1 MICPL
6 MLKQSNR
13 TEKKNLEEWER
24 QPCLEEACSLYF
36 GRKKKCALFYNSETT
51 HEVRKIL
58 DNVDFVASFQV
69 LQSGLE
75 AAREGF
81 SEEVQGLKDDVDRKL
96 STLESGM
103 QEFAVKTSQE
113 MEDRVTQHVQKNL
126 EEMQSLASRME
137 QGRVQWEERLQKVEE
152 RILDEVQQGRQML
165 LEMGAVFQGQLDRI
179 ASQVGK
185 VLDRGHDLGE
195 TMCDDR
201 LRMETR
207 LQEEAEENRG
217 RMSELLSCH
226 EEIRTYYVSHQEQVN
241 AAAEKNRRETAREHN
256 NRGVVFFHRGA
267 QEAAARAFEKAVELD
282 PEYAEAYNNLGL
294 VYTELQRAE
303 HAVQAFTRAI
313 ALRPEIAEA
322 RNNLGLLYYS
332 NLDYAKATE
341 MFSQALKEGCR
352 DRSMVY
358 TNFGNSL
365 YQLERYPEALSAW
378 EKALSLNP
386 LNRNARKGLSL
397 LKQQTE
403 EVG

>member
-58 DNVDFVASFQV
+58 EKVDFVSSFQV
-69 LQSGLE
+69 LQSGVETASKGL
-75 AAREGF
+75 
-81 SEEVQGLKDDVDRKL
+81 SEEVQHRQAEVGRKL
-96 STLESGM
+96 KTLESTM

-113 MEDRVTQHVQKNL
+113 MEARLTQNVQKNL
-126 EEMQSLASRME
+126 EVMEELSSRMDR
-137 QGRVQWEERLQKVEE
+137 GREQWEEKLQQVEG

-165 LEMGAVFQGQLDRI
+165 LEMGAVFQEQLDRVS
-179 ASQVGK
+179 SQVGK
-185 VLDRGHDLGE
+185 MLAQEHDLGE
-195 TMCDDR
+195 TIRNDR
-201 LRMETR
+201 RRMEE
-207 LQEEAEENRG
+207 QFAGEAEENRR
-217 RMSELLSCH
+217 RMSELISRH
-226 EEIRTYYVSHQEQVN
+226 EEVRTYYASQQEQLK
-241 AAAEKNRRETAREHN
+241 ASAEKSRQEAAREHN

-267 QEAAARAFEKAVELD
+267 QEAAASAFEKAVELD
-282 PEYAEAYNNLGL
+282 PDYAEAYNNLGL
-294 VYTELQRAE
+294 SYSELNRAE

-313 ALRPEIAEA
+313 ALRPELAEA
-322 RNNLGLLYYS
+322 YNNLGLLYYS
-332 NLDYAKATE
+332 NLDYEKATE
-341 MFSQALKEGCR
+341 MFSQALQEGCR
-352 DRSMVY
+352 DRSMAY

-378 EKALSLNP
+378 EKALALNP

-397 LKQQTE
+397 MKQQTE

>member
-36 GRKKKCALFYNSETT
+36 GRKKKCALFYNSETI

-58 DNVDFVASFQV
+58 EKVDFVASFQV

-75 AAREGF
+75 SVREGLT
-81 SEEVQGLKDDVDRKL
+81 EEVRCRQAEVDRKL
-96 STLESGM
+96 STLENGM
-103 QEFAVKTSQE
+103 QVFALKTSQE
-113 MEDRVTQHVQKNL
+113 MEDRLTQHVRK
-126 EEMQSLASRME
+126 SLDEVQALSSRME
-137 QGRVQWEERLQKVEE
+137 QGRAQWEERLQKVEE

-165 LEMGAVFQGQLDRI
+165 LEMGAAFQEQLDRI
-179 ASQVGK
+179 SLQLGK
-185 VLDRGHDLGE
+185 VLDRERDLDE
-195 TMCDDR
+195 TIRNDR
-201 LRMETR
+201 LRMEER
-207 LQEEAEENRG
+207 LREEAEENRR
-217 RMSELLSCH
+217 RMSELLARH
-226 EEIRTYYVSHQEQVN
+226 EEIRAYYASHQEQVK
-241 AAAEKNRRETAREHN
+241 AAAEKSRQEAAREHN

-267 QEAAARAFEKAVELD
+267 REAAARAFEKAVELD
-282 PEYAEAYNNLGL
+282 PDYAEAYNNLGL
-294 VYTELQRAE
+294 VYTELQRTE

-341 MFSQALKEGCR
+341 MFRQALEEGCR

-378 EKALSLNP
+378 EKALALNP